1 MGEQITI
8 TAADGHEFTA
18 WRAGTGPG
26 LVVIQEIFGVNSH
39 IRNTTER
46 FAAQGFTA
54 VAPALFDRLGP
65 DIELGYESDDVAKGR
80 DLRGQ
85 IANED
90 AMKDIAATIALL
102 SGEGLRVGCVGYCW
116 GGSLAWASATGLD
129 NLSASVCY
137 YGGEIPNNA
146 AQTPR
151 CPVMMHFGEHDHGI
165 PLDGVE
171 AVRKAHPAVPI
182 HIYDAGHGFSCDE
195 RASFDQAS
203 HEQALARTLPF
214 LKAHLGA

>member
-1 MGEQITI
+1 MGEKITI

-54 VAPALFDRLGP
+54 IAPALFDRLGP

-90 AMKDIAATIALL
+90 AMKDVAATVALL

-146 AQTPR
+146 SQTPR
-151 CPVMMHFGEHDHGI
+151 CPVMMHFGKHDHGI

-171 AVRKAHPAVPI
+171 EVRKAHPAVPI

-214 LKAHLGA
+214 LKAHLGG